1 MARKEVAIERP
12 IEWPRAAPGA
22 LEGFD
27 PRTKVCTMNCG
38 PHREDPRSDAERK
51 YLCDDCMPAPN
62 CEGSGVTAGLP
73 AGIPLE
79 PLVGRF

>member
-62 CEGSGVTAGLP
+62 DRT
-73 AGIPLE
+73 
-79 PLVGRF
+79 VGPDADLSRQVPHE